1 MNKKLF
7 DFVDLHTGEESKER
21 VLEDVVANISFRNSM
36 GRHRINP
43 GTDSAKST
51 TVVVYSAK
59 RWVDLSEIERMQKWL
74 ELKMK
79 TTDIVLVGK
88 D

>member
-1 MNKKLF
+1 
-7 DFVDLHTGEESKER
+7 
-21 VLEDVVANISFRNSM
+21 M

-59 RWVDLSEIERMQKWL
+59 RRVDPSEIEKMQKWL
-74 ELKMK
+74 ELRMK

-88 D
+88 DQQRATLDNCVSDFSLSS

>member
-1 MNKKLF
+1 
-7 DFVDLHTGEESKER
+7 
-21 VLEDVVANISFRNSM
+21 M

-59 RWVDLSEIERMQKWL
+59 RRVDPSEIEKMQKWL
-74 ELKMK
+74 ELRMK